1 MGIVMKNFLTAI
13 FFVLGFL
20 VSAQPENAVVETING
35 KKYYVHIVEQ
45 GNTLYGIQTLYKTKI
60 ESILQANPGLND
72 NLTIGQKI
80 LVPVESGSTT
90 NTTEHYGTHIVSQ
103 GETLYGISK
112 KYACTVDQL
121 KALNPGVEAGLSIG
135 QKLNIPIKE
144 TLGINE
150 TIQNDPVVNNTP
162 NYNITYSDSIVK
174 HTVLEHETLY
184 SISKRYMV
192 SADTIQKINNLQGV
206 KVKKGDVLIIP
217 VKKIAF
223 EIVEKQIEPADV
235 IKPNN
240 NSAQL
245 ITKTSYNVA
254 LVLPLMLAQNE
265 AEMNKPLKVD
275 QVRELLPL
283 TKMSFEF
290 YQGFVF
296 AADSL
301 TKAGLD
307 VKIYVYDTKKDS
319 ATIAEI
325 FKKEEFNQMDL
336 VVGPMFQAETDV
348 VSKLCLQKNIPL
360 ILPFK
365 TDAAVLNQNQKVF
378 KTVSSNMTLFD
389 GAVDFILE
397 HYSHY
402 NVLIVKPT
410 TTSDLAIYERCRE
423 RYNNGI
429 KAYPNAM
436 NPQIVE
442 VTAGSTSGR
451 DIDLFIKKDTVNIVL
466 VPSENVKF
474 VAGMMTR
481 LNSVLNSN
489 YRSSKM
495 KVVIFGI
502 EDWNRYEDLDMMHKN
517 KLYTHYAT
525 YRYVD
530 FNAGQGLEF
539 VKAYRAKFGTDPTVF
554 STQGFDVGMYFLGAL
569 KLYGTD
575 FGPFLSN
582 YKSQLIQN
590 DFSFES
596 VSEGSGYENKMVRVV
611 MYRNYELIKLD

>member
-1 MGIVMKNFLTAI
+1 MKNFLTVI
-13 FFVLGFL
+13 FCALTFWVA
-20 VSAQPENAVVETING
+20 AQPENAVVETING
-35 KKYYVHIVEQ
+35 KKYYVHFVEQ
-45 GNTLYGIQTLYKTKI
+45 GNTLYGIQTLYKTKM
-60 ESILQANPGLND
+60 ESILQANPGLNN

-80 LVPVESGSTT
+80 LIPVETVTT
-90 NTTEHYGTHIVSQ
+90 ANTTEHYGTHIVSQ

-112 KYACTVDQL
+112 KYSCTVDQL

-144 TLGINE
+144 TLGNNE

-184 SISKRYMV
+184 SISKRYMI

-217 VKKIAF
+217 VKKVEF
-223 EIVEKQIEPADV
+223 EIVEKQIDPVEV
-235 IKPNN
+235 IKTNN
-240 NSAQL
+240 NSGAQL

-319 ATIAEI
+319 AAIEEI
-325 FKKEEFNQMDL
+325 FKKEEFGQMDL
-336 VVGPMFQAETDV
+336 VVGPMFQSETDV
-348 VSKLCLQKNIPL
+348 VSRLCIQKNIPL

-410 TTSDLAIYERCRE
+410 STSDLAIYERCRE

-429 KAYPNAM
+429 KAYTHAM

-466 VPSENVKF
+466 VPSENIKF

-481 LNSVLNSN
+481 LNSVMNSN

-517 KLYTHYAT
+517 KLYNHYAT

-530 FNAGQGLEF
+530 FNSGPGLEF
-539 VKAYRAKFGTDPTVF
+539 VKAYRSRYGTDPTVF
-554 STQGFDVGMYFLGAL
+554 SSQGFDIGMYFLGAL

-575 FGPFLSN
+575 FGPFLSD
-582 YKSQLIQN
+582 YKTSLVQN
-590 DFSFES
+590 DFSFVP
-596 VSEGSGYENKMVRVV
+596 VSEGSGYENKKVHVV
-611 MYRNYELIKLD
+611 MYRNYELVRLD